1 MERAYEKFLR
11 YAIINTKS
19 DEASETTPS
28 TRIQFDLA
36 NMLVEELKS
45 MGIEDAHV
53 DDHCYVMG
61 TLKGNVENVP
71 VIGLIAHL
79 DTSPDFSGENVKPN
93 IVKNYDGNDI
103 VLNKEL
109 NIVMKVSDFP
119 DLKDYKGQTL
129 ITTDGTT
136 LLGADDK
143 AGIAE
148 IMTAIEHLINHP
160 EIKHG
165 DIKIGFT
172 PDEEIGSGA
181 DHFDVEKF
189 GADFA
194 YTIDG
199 SFIGEIEYENFNA
212 ASASIK
218 VHGVNIHPGSAKLKM
233 KNSILIGM
241 ELNGLLPT
249 FEVPQYTEGYEGF
262 FLLDEFDGNVGL
274 TKMEYIIR
282 DHDMEKFLSKKAF
295 MEKACQFIND
305 KYGEGTVELVIIDSY
320 FNMKEKIVPV
330 IYIVDS
336 VVKAMENV
344 GIKPI
349 VKAIRGGTDG
359 ARLSFMGLPTPNIF
373 TGGFNFHGKFET
385 VSVEAMDKAV
395 ETVIEVIKLNAK

>member
-11 YAIINTKS
+11 YAVINTKS

-28 TRIQFDLA
+28 TMIQFDLA
-36 NMLVEELKS
+36 NILVEELKS

-53 DDHCYVMG
+53 DENCYVMG

-93 IVKNYDGNDI
+93 MVKNYDGNDI
-103 VLNKEL
+103 ILNKEL

-119 DLKDYKGQTL
+119 YLKEYKGQTL

-194 YTIDG
+194 YTMDG

-218 VHGVNIHPGSAKLKM
+218 VHGINIHPGSAKLKM
-233 KNSILIGM
+233 KNAILIGI
-241 ELNGLLPT
+241 ELNGLLPA

-262 FLLDEFDGNVGL
+262 FLLDEFDGNVEL

-305 KYGEGTVELVIIDSY
+305 KYGEGTVELVITDSY
-320 FNMKEKIVPV
+320 FNMKEKILPV
-330 IYIVDS
+330 IHIVDS

>member
-11 YAIINTKS
+11 YAVIHTKS

-28 TRIQFDLA
+28 TMIQFDLA
-36 NMLVEELKS
+36 HILVKELKAI
-45 MGIEDAHV
+45 GIEDVHV
-53 DDHCYVMG
+53 DENCYVMG
-61 TLKGNVENVP
+61 TLKGNAENAP

-79 DTSPDFSGENVKPN
+79 DTSPDYSGENVKPN
-93 IVKNYDGNDI
+93 IIKNYDGKDI
-103 VLNKEL
+103 ILNKEL
-109 NIVMKVSDFP
+109 NIVMNTSDFP
-119 DLKDYKGQTL
+119 YLEDYKGQTL
-129 ITTDGTT
+129 ITSDGTT

-148 IMTAIEHLINHP
+148 IMTTIEYFINHP

-165 DIKIGFT
+165 DIKICFT

-181 DHFDVEKF
+181 DKLDIEKF

-199 SFIGEIEYENFNA
+199 SFLGEIEYENFNA

-218 VHGVNIHPGSAKLKM
+218 VHGVNIHPGSAKHKM

-241 ELNGLLPT
+241 ELNHLLPT

-262 FLLDEFDGNVGL
+262 YLLDEFNGSVEL

-282 DHDMEKFLSKKAF
+282 DHNMEKFLSKKALL
-295 MEKACQFIND
+295 EKACEFMND
-305 KYGEGTVELVIIDSY
+305 KYGEGTVELELTDSY
-320 FNMKEKIVPV
+320 FNMKEKIEPV
-330 IYIVDS
+330 MHIVDS
-336 VVKAMENV
+336 VVTAMEKV
-344 GIKPI
+344 GVKPI

-359 ARLSFMGLPTPNIF
+359 ARLSFMGLPTPNIC
-373 TGGFNFHGKFET
+373 TGGFNFHGRFET
-385 VSVEAMDKAV
+385 ICVEDMDKTV
-395 ETVIEVIKLNAK
+395 EIITEVIKSYAR